1 MEIGGCILPANLPP
15 EALAKQRKYQEAKT
29 LTEKI
34 RALEEYIAAIPKHK
48 GTEKLLMQ
56 LKRKLAKLKAELE
69 TTSRRGGVSGASF
82 HVKKEGAGQI
92 VLVGLTSV
100 GKSELLNVLT
110 GKNVET
116 GDYPFTTKRPE
127 PGVTYYEDVPIQIVE
142 VPALFEGASSGSRI
156 GSQILSVIR
165 NADVIALV
173 IDLAADINHQMKTL
187 IEELKNGKI
196 YLNMKPPPIEVEKTP
211 GGGINIIGSNHLKE
225 CSMEDIVSLLR
236 NHGIYNAVVKI
247 FGPVILEDFVTVL
260 EGGITYKPALIIATK
275 GDLPR
280 TSRNFEKL
288 VKEFG
293 NRFKV
298 IPVSSKKHK
307 GIETLKKSFF
317 EMLNVVRVYTR
328 DPAQGKSKKP
338 IVLKKPAT
346 VADIARRIHRRF
358 IKEFKFAR
366 VWRKSEKVDVLKV
379 GLDFELQDL
388 DIIQIYTS

>member
-1 MEIGGCILPANLPP
+1 MPANLPP

-69 TTSRRGGVSGASF
+69 SSSKRSGVGGVSF

-92 VLVGLTSV
+92 VLVGLTCV

-110 GKNVET
+110 GKSVEV
-116 GDYPFTTKRPE
+116 GDYPFTTKLPE

-142 VPALFEGASSGSRI
+142 VPALFEGASRGSRL

-165 NADVIALV
+165 NADVVALV
-173 IDLAADINHQMKTL
+173 IDLTADIKHQMRTL

-196 YLNMKPPPIEVEKTP
+196 YLNMRPPPVEVEKTP
-211 GGGINIIGSNHLKE
+211 GGGINVIGSSYLRD
-225 CSMEDIVSLLR
+225 CSVGDVVSLLR
-236 NHGIYNAVVKI
+236 DHGIYNAIVKI
-247 FGPVILEDFVTVL
+247 FGPVNLEDFTTVL
-260 EGGITYKPALIIATK
+260 EGSITYKPALIVATK
-275 GDLPR
+275 GDLPG
-280 TSRNFEKL
+280 TSSNFEKL
-288 VKEFG
+288 VEEFG
-293 NRFKV
+293 SVFKV
-298 IPVSSKKHK
+298 VPVSSKKQK
-307 GIETLKKSFF
+307 GIEALKRTFF
-317 EMLNVVRVYTR
+317 EMLDVVRVYTR
-328 DPAQGKSKKP
+328 DPAQGVSEKP
-338 IVLKKPAT
+338 IILKKPAT
-346 VADIARRIHRRF
+346 VADVAKRIHRRF
-358 IKEFKFAR
+358 IKDFKFAR
-366 VWRKSEKVDVLKV
+366 VWRKSEKVEVLKV

>member
-1 MEIGGCILPANLPP
+1 LPANLPP

-69 TTSRRGGVSGASF
+69 SSSKRSGVGGVSF

-92 VLVGLTSV
+92 VLVGLTCV

-110 GKNVET
+110 GKSVEV

-142 VPALFEGASSGSRI
+142 VPALFEGASRGSRL

-165 NADVIALV
+165 NADVVALV
-173 IDLAADINHQMKTL
+173 LTADINHQMRTL
-187 IEELKNGKI
+187 IEELKSGKI
-196 YLNMKPPPIEVEKTP
+196 YLNMRPPPVEVEKTP
-211 GGGINIIGSNHLKE
+211 GGGINIIGSSYLRD
-225 CSMEDIVSLLR
+225 CSVEDVVSLLR
-236 NHGIYNAVVKI
+236 DHGVYNAIVKI
-247 FGPVILEDFVTVL
+247 FGPVKLEDFTIVL
-260 EGGITYKPALIIATK
+260 EGGITYKPALIVATK
-275 GDLPR
+275 GDLPG
-280 TSRNFEKL
+280 TSSNFEKL

-293 NRFKV
+293 SVFKV
-298 IPVSSKKHK
+298 VPVSSKKRK
-307 GIETLKKSFF
+307 GIDALKRTFF
-317 EMLNVVRVYTR
+317 EMLDVVRVYTR
-328 DPAQGKSKKP
+328 DPSPSQGVSEKP
-338 IVLKKPAT
+338 IILKKPAT
-346 VADIARRIHRRF
+346 VADVAKRIHRRF
-358 IKEFKFAR
+358 IKDFKFAR
-366 VWRKSEKVDVLKV
+366 VWRKSEKVEVLKV
-379 GLDFELQDL
+379 GLDFELRDL